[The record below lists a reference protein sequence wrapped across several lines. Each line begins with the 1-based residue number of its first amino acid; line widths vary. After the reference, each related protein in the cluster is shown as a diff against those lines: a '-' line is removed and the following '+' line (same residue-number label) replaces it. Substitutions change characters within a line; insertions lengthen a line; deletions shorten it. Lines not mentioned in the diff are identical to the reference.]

1 MKETGRRILSVILA
15 IVMCFSLLPTSSF
28 AQEESA
34 ADAMIAEQTAENSG
48 ESIETEL
55 TEEADAQSSEQRVVG
70 EELDAFVRVVFQTK
84 PENAAV
90 IVYYN
95 DKEVDEEAEEKD
107 SELKEVGPEKDG
119 TYLLLPGDYLY
130 DVTADGCIP
139 VEKAELKVELP
150 ENSGEILEI
159 GQIEHERFHIRTG
172 KE

>member
-84 PENAAV
+84 PEN
-90 IVYYN
+90 
-95 DKEVDEEAEEKD
+95 
-107 SELKEVGPEKDG
+107 S
-119 TYLLLPGDYLY
+119 
-130 DVTADGCIP
+130 
-139 VEKAELKVELP
+139 
-150 ENSGEILEI
+150 
-159 GQIEHERFHIRTG
+159 
-172 KE
+172 